1 MARSAL
7 NSAVQ
12 IAPGQPQR
20 NGPWRCLLHFV
31 MQAVTIMVLEI
42 SFGSMHMPEGENNR
56 IELTKELRPLAPQ
69 DIRA

>member
-1 MARSAL
+1 
-7 NSAVQ
+7 
-12 IAPGQPQR
+12 
-20 NGPWRCLLHFV
+20 